1 MSVVAAL
8 LVASKVCSCSY
19 ESLAE
24 EYSPLSRMSNVRL
37 FGQSRATWPCS
48 LQRKH
53 VISRVRPVVD
63 VAPMAG
69 AAPAG
74 VAVFSR
80 GVGVDG
86 AGREGAELDDEF
98 LPAKLLEYV
107 PVRRPCTSRLA
118 LQANSNN
125 WVMSAYSL

>member
-1 MSVVAAL
+1 L
-8 LVASKVCSCSY
+8 LVASKVSSSSS
-19 ESLAE
+19 ESLDE
-24 EYSPLSRMSNVRL
+24 EYSPLSRMSNVSL
-37 FGQSRATWPCS
+37 FGQSRATWPRP

-53 VISRVRPVVD
+53 VISLVRPVVD

-86 AGREGAELDDEF
+86 VGRGGAEL
-98 LPAKLLEYV
+98 V
-107 PVRRPCTSRLA
+107 
-118 LQANSNN
+118 
-125 WVMSAYSL
+125 